1 MTVEREGAAGGGSVT
16 DAVTDPGTGAAAG
29 AAVGPLFDPL
39 FDPPGTAW
47 TGVSPRLATL
57 RRVLLLAVVGV
68 VAAAVAV
75 PAWLLLAE
83 WVAGVTVVAALT
95 VAGWGWW
102 WIGRNQRA
110 WGYTERADDLLVR
123 RGIAWREL
131 VVVPYG
137 RMQFVDVRRGPLQRW
152 FGLACVQL
160 HTAAAA
166 TDARIPG
173 LLPDEAA
180 RLRDRLAARG
190 EARAAGL

>member
-1 MTVEREGAAGGGSVT
+1 MDVARGEPDVGALDPDSVF
-16 DAVTDPGTGAAAG
+16 DLPGTE
-29 AAVGPLFDPL
+29 
-39 FDPPGTAW
+39 W
-47 TGVSPRLATL
+47 TPVSPRLATL
-57 RRVLLLAVVGV
+57 RRIVLLVVV
-68 VAAAVAV
+68 LVLVAALGTAG
-75 PAWLLLAE
+75 WLLLAG
-83 WVAGVTVVAALT
+83 WVAAVVVLAGLVAL
-95 VAGWGWW
+95 AWGWW

-137 RMQFVDVRRGPLQRW
+137 RMQFVDVKRGPLQRW

-173 LLPDEAA
+173 LLPEEAA